1 MQSKGIGPK
10 QMNWELNKPQTG
22 IRRRKHILQSNCLEN
37 KYKVKY
43 TSLVK

>member
-22 IRRRKHILQSNCLEN
+22 IREGNTY
-37 KYKVKY
+37 YKA
-43 TSLVK
+43 TA